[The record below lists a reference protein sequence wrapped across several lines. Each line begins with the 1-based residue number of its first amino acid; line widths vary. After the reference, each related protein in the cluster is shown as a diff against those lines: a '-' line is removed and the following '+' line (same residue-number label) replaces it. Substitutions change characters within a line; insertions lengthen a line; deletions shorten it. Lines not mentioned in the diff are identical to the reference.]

1 MPLSERSRRRRRR
14 RRRRLESRLYIP
26 QPLPAVAGLS
36 PSHTSQP
43 MSCDPLTLPARSR
56 REHTRPT
63 RRSLVPSRP
72 TDRVRDVGTAG
83 RLSFQ
88 CGASPH
94 TDFAIYFF
102 FIRPDTHRRFTGQI
116 SKRRTT
122 RSENE
127 IIFQSHANQRRL
139 WSTWSD
145 LGWTFRMSRSTR
157 CLGQGMGVLERAR

>member
-102 FIRPDTHRRFTGQI
+102 FIRPDTHRPGASPDKFRKGGPRGL
-116 SKRRTT
+116 KT
-122 RSENE
+122 RLFFN
-127 IIFQSHANQRRL
+127 H
-139 WSTWSD
+139 
-145 LGWTFRMSRSTR
+145 TR
-157 CLGQGMGVLERAR
+157 INADYGVHGAIWAGLFA